1 MVNEKTS
8 TKSKI
13 LEILRNS
20 STPVTG
26 DIIAGE
32 TGVSRVA
39 VWKAVQSLQ
48 NSGYD
53 IQSNRNG
60 YVLSK
65 DLEDSLYPWEFG
77 KGESSF
83 SHFTETDSTMIQGRI
98 AAENCEKGELKVIT
112 ADIQTMGQGHADHK
126 WTTTKGSIACTMV
139 SKENVPLYESH
150 RFVMACQIAAAKT
163 LERHS
168 GRKIFLRWPNDIW
181 TDKGK
186 AGGILDDL
194 SATGSFT
201 NWINLGLGIN
211 LSSKPKLKETDCI
224 FAPDTKIPRKEILKE
239 IVDELKN
246 GFNQA
251 KESNSDLEM
260 LWSLYCPDIGK
271 KFRLKDSEKSIVFK
285 GINSYGFAITEC
297 RGEERFYPPCSINL
311 LKTEYLK

>member
-20 STPVTG
+20 SNPVTG

-83 SHFTETDSTMIQGRI
+83 SHFTETDSTMIRGRI
-98 AAENCEKGELKVIT
+98 AAENCEKGELK
-112 ADIQTMGQGHADHK
+112 
-126 WTTTKGSIACTMV
+126 
-139 SKENVPLYESH
+139 
-150 RFVMACQIAAAKT
+150 
-163 LERHS
+163 
-168 GRKIFLRWPNDIW
+168 
-181 TDKGK
+181 
-186 AGGILDDL
+186 L
-194 SATGSFT
+194 SL
-201 NWINLGLGIN
+201 IHI
-211 LSSKPKLKETDCI
+211 
-224 FAPDTKIPRKEILKE
+224 
-239 IVDELKN
+239 
-246 GFNQA
+246 
-251 KESNSDLEM
+251 
-260 LWSLYCPDIGK
+260 
-271 KFRLKDSEKSIVFK
+271 
-285 GINSYGFAITEC
+285 
-297 RGEERFYPPCSINL
+297 
-311 LKTEYLK
+311 